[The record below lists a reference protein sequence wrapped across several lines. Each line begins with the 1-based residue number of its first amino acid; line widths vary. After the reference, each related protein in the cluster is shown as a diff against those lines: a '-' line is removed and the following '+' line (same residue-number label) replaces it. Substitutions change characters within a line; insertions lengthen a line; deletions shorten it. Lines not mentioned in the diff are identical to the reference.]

1 MKYVIIAL
9 LFTIG
14 LSACVQTSNPN
25 YEAEQDSLAVIQER
39 KDALM
44 HLHDTVMGLLP
55 AMDKMQAQLEFW
67 ADSTATNP
75 ADSVLA
81 MQGATSLGDA
91 RKAMM
96 EWMGQYKMPKPEDV
110 GYHGVIQYLEGQAVQ
125 MDAVAELTY
134 RSMNRADS
142 LMQLGR
148 P

>member
-1 MKYVIIAL
+1 MKYPIIAL

-25 YEAEQDSLAVIQER
+25 YEAEQDSLAVVQNR

-67 ADSTATNP
+67 ADSAVTNP
-75 ADSVLA
+75 ADSALA
-81 MQGATSLGDA
+81 MQGAASLGDA

-96 EWMGQYKMPKPEDV
+96 EWMGQYKMPKAEEV
-110 GYHGVIQYLEGQAVQ
+110 GYNGVIQYLEDQTIR

-134 RSMNRADS
+134 RSIHRADS